1 MRHLHAQDGQ
11 FYTQAADVPA
21 NERIF
26 ATEIYLGIYDA
37 PENWRLADEAE
48 KEATEKEVE
57 ATEHQERE
65 QLEQMED

>member
-1 MRHLHAQDGQ
+1 MNKLTAPDGHY
-11 FYTQAADVPA
+11 YTQAATVPA
-21 NERIF
+21 KERIF
-26 ATEIYLGIYDA
+26 AVEVYLGKYDS

-57 ATEHQERE
+57 AAEFQERE